1 MQKFKEILPTL
12 KSEPNVT
19 KITIFRESGSLEGK
33 IENKPGSLG
42 SLKVYTHLYL
52 KFGEINTEAALKG
65 LEIFSEHTKEA
76 KTNPGKH
83 PNIDRLFDVIN
94 NHKVL
99 KIKINK

>member
-1 MQKFKEILPTL
+1 MQKFNEILTTL
-12 KSEPNVT
+12 KSEHDIT
-19 KITIFRESGSLEGK
+19 KIEIFSQSGSLEGK

-42 SLKVYTHLYL
+42 SLKVYNHLYL

-76 KTNPGKH
+76 KKNPGKH

-99 KIKINK
+99 RIKIIK